1 MGRGEGWLE
10 GCQGRRER
18 GGVEVVGEGGTTSTL
33 RPGVTHK
40 RHFFGL
46 CPSCL
51 SIGEHSA
58 CSGRY
63 CYSHQPT
70 LYPFHPM
77 ACALTHLLP
86 RLPLGL
92 LLLPA
97 MPEV

>member
-33 RPGVTHK
+33 RPGVTQK

-58 CSGRY
+58 CSGL
-63 CYSHQPT
+63 STASPIS
-70 LYPFHPM
+70 
-77 ACALTHLLP
+77 LLCI
-86 RLPLGL
+86 RVILWRVL
-92 LLLPA
+92 
-97 MPEV
+97 